1 MARRNR
7 RFFGWV
13 FDNVEVLFVAGN
25 FPFTRIRC
33 DLCATNCCS
42 IPSLRRHYAQ
52 CHGIL
57 CAFQRN
63 QSTIQE
69 CAAVLLRR
77 DWANTGFDREL
88 LQQINSSQPP
98 KCTSEFESECD
109 GNANLHQLGAVKLS
123 ATTLY
128 TSLLHLVEQQQQQPK
143 EQQQEEQRLEVDA
156 DDDAGVGQI
165 VIDEQQSEAGQTP
178 TSSSFDKKLLD
189 DASAFSNALVK
200 DELIEQHEEQESSEC
215 FLNMSK
221 DNDDGDV
228 GDLSP
233 LVVKDEEMNPA
244 SSPSS
249 HATFAD
255 LLQRSDDIDSDCQA
269 DHEDLVK
276 HDHPLTQNK
285 KRGRKK
291 KETGQG
297 LADGGR
303 HDQADHVHEKHN
315 AYEQQQLADQ
325 VDRGRKKGTG
335 TTGLRGRPR
344 KLVTGVPGVDN
355 KTMAM
360 MLTKNTKTTTAVRK
374 SAGGKRGR
382 KKKKKAIDDDEWM
395 TATARPKRAYTKRKP
410 KVETFIDEKL
420 VEDKVGTAAAAG
432 TASCTVATE
441 AQKVHEEDKG
451 GKLNEV
457 ETIMKGMERHFHRKR
472 GRPAKKKGATTEQQ
486 GPTTSSSTSTAVV
499 IPSSSNFV
507 CFMCTAV
514 EKNFDAFG
522 RHLRLHP
529 EQWRRCTICTDRRK
543 NHVEVEKEA
552 EAEQQ
557 QQQDKEEEDNSSNK
571 HPKQRQRRYFD
582 HPVQFLKHLIE
593 FHMNFQNDR
602 VQCPWCD
609 YCIQFNL
616 ADQRYRAS
624 AAMFRHMVY
633 ECALSSVC
641 LLCGHVCTTT
651 TTAKT
656 TILPSSSTSLVD
668 EKNMNEQHGDGG
680 DQQQD
685 EQHDDGGDQQQV
697 EQHGDRVDGGD
708 QQQQVE
714 QHGDSVDGGDQQQ
727 VEQHGDRVDGGDQQQ
742 VEQHGDCV
750 DGGDQ
755 QHVEQRGDRVDG
767 GDQQPKKDLMTKH
780 RLEKHQLIFDRFIC
794 FSCKGGFYSREQFL
808 HHTCELALRCICNPS
823 YRFMTRADYSL
834 HLQKNLKHWKNHGL
848 MQAEHELDSGKR
860 KCVLNEDYRH
870 HVGTLEV
877 RKREEDVER
886 EAAKAVAQIK
896 KKAVP
901 SSSSNANAPSPPP
914 IKMMPIDAV
923 RVPRHRMMPVVPLYS
938 NQSYERKCVL
948 NEDYRHHVDTLEVRK
963 REEDAEREATKAEV
977 HITKAVLSSSSSANA
992 PSPPPPIKMMPM
1004 DAMRVPRHRLMPVV
1018 PLDSYRSFVLR
1029 SLEAK
1034 KKS

>member
-1 MARRNR
+1 MSRNFVSLLRVTCDRKLARRTKKRLTTACKTAHARHKKVEAVIREHFGVNADNATAKMER
-7 RFFGWV
+7 RR
-13 FDNVEVLFVAGN
+13 EK
-25 FPFTRIRC
+25 RKR
-33 DLCATNCCS
+33 
-42 IPSLRRHYAQ
+42 LRR
-52 CHGIL
+52 
-57 CAFQRN
+57 RKRMEEKERKKR
-63 QSTIQE
+63 QE
-69 CAAVLLRR
+69 AH
-77 DWANTGFDREL
+77 DDDEDDPFDDEH
-88 LQQINSSQPP
+88 
-98 KCTSEFESECD
+98 CT
-109 GNANLHQLGAVKLS
+109 
-123 ATTLY
+123 
-128 TSLLHLVEQQQQQPK
+128 VEQF
-143 EQQQEEQRLEVDA
+143 EQE
-156 DDDAGVGQI
+156 
-165 VIDEQQSEAGQTP
+165 T
-178 TSSSFDKKLLD
+178 LLD

-200 DELIEQHEEQESSEC
+200 DELIEQQESGEC

-221 DNDDGDV
+221 NNDDGDV
-228 GDLSP
+228 GDLSS

-255 LLQRSDDIDSDCQA
+255 LLQRSDDIDSDFQA
-269 DHEDLVK
+269 DHDDLAK
-276 HDHPLTQNK
+276 HVDQQVLQAQVVAADLLTKNK

-291 KETGQG
+291 KESGQG
-297 LADGGR
+297 IADGGR

-315 AYEQQQLADQ
+315 AHEQQQLADQ
-325 VDRGRKKGTG
+325 VDVGDRRRPTKEPVKWCCSPIKRGRKKGTG

-344 KLVTGVPGVDN
+344 KAVAGVPPGMDT

-360 MLTKNTKTTTAVRK
+360 MLTKNIKTMTALRK

-410 KVETFIDEKL
+410 KVATLVDEKL
-420 VEDKVGTAAAAG
+420 VENKMETAAAG
-432 TASCTVATE
+432 TASCTAATE
-441 AQKVHEEDKG
+441 AQKVHEEGKG

-472 GRPAKKKGATTEQQ
+472 GRPAKKKGATTDQQ
-486 GPTTSSSTSTAVV
+486 GPTTSSSTSTTVV

-514 EKNFDAFG
+514 EKDFDAFG

-529 EQWRRCTICTDRRK
+529 EQWRRCTI
-543 NHVEVEKEA
+543 
-552 EAEQQ
+552 
-557 QQQDKEEEDNSSNK
+557 
-571 HPKQRQRRYFD
+571 FD
-582 HPVQFLKHLIE
+582 
-593 FHMNFQNDR
+593 
-602 VQCPWCD
+602 
-609 YCIQFNL
+609 
-616 ADQRYRAS
+616 

-651 TTAKT
+651 TTTTTT

-668 EKNMNEQHGDGG
+668 EKNMNEQRD
-680 DQQQD
+680 
-685 EQHDDGGDQQQV
+685 
-697 EQHGDRVDGGD
+697 
-708 QQQQVE
+708 
-714 QHGDSVDGGDQQQ
+714 DSVDGGDQQQ

-742 VEQHGDCV
+742 VEQHGDRV
-750 DGGDQ
+750 GGGDQQQVEQHGDRVNGGDQHQVEQHDGGDQ
-755 QHVEQRGDRVDG
+755 QQVEQHGDQQQVAQHVDRVDGSDQQQVEQHGDRVDGSDQQQVEQHGDRVDG
-767 GDQQPKKDLMTKH
+767 GDQQPQKDLMTKH

-834 HLQKNLKHWKNHGL
+834 HLQKNYKHWKNHGL
-848 MQAEHELDSGKR
+848 MQAEHELDFGKR

-877 RKREEDVER
+877 RKREEDIER

-901 SSSSNANAPSPPP
+901 SSSSSANAPSPPP
-914 IKMMPIDAV
+914 PQIKMMPIDAV
-923 RVPRHRMMPVVPLYS
+923 RVPRHRLVPVVPPYSNQLFERKCVLNDDYRHNVGTLEVRKREEDVEREAAKAVAQTKKAVPSSSLSANAPLPPPPIKMMPIHAVRVPRHRMISVVPLYS

-948 NEDYRHHVDTLEVRK
+948 NEDYRHHVGTLEVRK
-963 REEDAEREATKAEV
+963 REDDIEREAAKTE
-977 HITKAVLSSSSSANA
+977 AVPSSSSNTSTNA
-992 PSPPPPIKMMPM
+992 PSPPTTTMTPM
-1004 DAMRVPRHRLMPVV
+1004 DAVRVPRHRLMPVV